1 MKYLDLIQS
10 GFKGF
15 ISDGY
20 AVFTPVVREL
30 NAQTQNELLA
40 YVEAKLKD
48 ASNEMVC
55 AFSNGTRDVYE
66 QVINFTDRNSERVD
80 LPLVIVVD
88 HSNQQIRV
96 YHTTWPMSGAHM
108 PYPEIIP
115 VGYDLQHS
123 QQPEVFALYEKY
135 LAEHDEKI
143 LSLFSADMVV
153 KEASGKR
160 YLHGGHERDAFYRAV
175 LSGALPAEFLPTAV
189 TVSNDQTRVAG
200 EYLFGGQGRYVAG
213 VGIWYLSQDGK
224 QIQAVHIH
232 DDADL

>member
-88 HSNQQIRV
+88 HRAQTLRAADCVVSR
-96 YHTTWPMSGAHM
+96 
-108 PYPEIIP
+108 
-115 VGYDLQHS
+115 S
-123 QQPEVFALYEKY
+123 QQE
-135 LAEHDEKI
+135 
-143 LSLFSADMVV
+143 
-153 KEASGKR
+153 
-160 YLHGGHERDAFYRAV
+160 
-175 LSGALPAEFLPTAV
+175 
-189 TVSNDQTRVAG
+189 
-200 EYLFGGQGRYVAG
+200 
-213 VGIWYLSQDGK
+213 
-224 QIQAVHIH
+224 
-232 DDADL
+232 